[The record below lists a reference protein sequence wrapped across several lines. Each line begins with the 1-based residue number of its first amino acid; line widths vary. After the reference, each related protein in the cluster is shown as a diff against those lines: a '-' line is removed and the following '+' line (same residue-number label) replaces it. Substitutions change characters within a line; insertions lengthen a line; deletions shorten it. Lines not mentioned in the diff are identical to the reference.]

1 MAFSFSANFLQ
12 RSPELARKVKAA
24 EEKAVD
30 YIRAN
35 EKEARSYLAKYTGLP
50 EPVAMNIPLDE
61 FIKLEELDKKA
72 GQAYFDVLYKE
83 GAYKEKVDT
92 TKLYY
97 EN

>member
-1 MAFSFSANFLQ
+1 MAFSFSAKFLQ

-35 EKEARSYLAKYTGLP
+35 EKEARSYLPKYTGLP
-50 EPVAMNIPLDE
+50 EPLAMSIPLDR
-61 FIKLEELDKKA
+61 FMKLEEFDKEG
-72 GQAYFDVLYKE
+72 GQAYFEVLYKE
-83 GAYKEKVDT
+83 GAYKKWIDT

-97 EN
+97 